1 MKGETI
7 IIRRSPGFLQH
18 RVLVEAGVIHAFST
32 REGGVSR
39 PPYHSLNLS
48 LSVGDDPEA
57 VKENRRRFFSALG
70 VDPSRVV
77 RVRQV
82 HGDGVL
88 VIGEELTRRK
98 GFPHVLLDEGA
109 GYDAMITDQPGL
121 ALTIT
126 TADCLPLFLFDP
138 RRRAIGAVHAGWRST
153 VKRIAEKAV
162 EAMARTYGTAPGDLF
177 AILGPGIGGCCYEV
191 DEAVIRPLAQAVSAW
206 QAFVVEKANGRFLL
220 DLSGVNQRILQE
232 AGVLPEHLFL
242 TRLCTA
248 CRSDLFYSYR
258 AEKPRTGRMLS
269 LILLG

>member
-1 MKGETI
+1 MEEI
-7 IIRRSPGFLQH
+7 LRSRAPGVLQH
-18 RVLVEAGVIHAFST
+18 RVFHEMGLVHAFST

-39 PPYHSLNLS
+39 SLYHSLNLS
-48 LSVGDDPEA
+48 VSVGDDPEA

-88 VIGEELTRRK
+88 VVGEELVRRK
-98 GFPHVLLDEGA
+98 GFPPILLDEGT
-109 GYDAMITDQPGL
+109 GYDALTTNQPRL

-126 TADCLPLFLFDP
+126 TADCLPILLFDP
-138 RRRAIGAVHAGWRST
+138 RKRAIGAVHAGWRST
-153 VKRIAEKAV
+153 VKRIAERAV
-162 EAMARTYGTAPGDLF
+162 KAMATTYGTAPSDLL

-191 DEAVIRPLAQAVSAW
+191 DEAVIQPLSQALSSW
-206 QAFVVEKANGRFLL
+206 QAYVVEKEDGRFLL
-220 DLSGVNQRILQE
+220 DLAGVNQMVFQE

-248 CRSDLFYSYR
+248 CRPDLFYSYR
-258 AEKPRTGRMLS
+258 AEKPKTGRMLN
-269 LILLG
+269 LIMLPS

>member
-1 MKGETI
+1 MVGEEI
-7 IIRRSPGFLQH
+7 LIRMSPGFLQH
-18 RVLVEAGVIHAFST
+18 KVLVEAGVIHAFST
-32 REGGVSR
+32 RKGGVSH

-88 VIGEELTRRK
+88 VIGEALARRE
-98 GFPHVLLDEGA
+98 GFPQVLLDDGA

-126 TADCLPLFLFDP
+126 TADCLPILLFDP

-162 EAMARTYGTAPGDLF
+162 EAMVNTYGTTPGDLL

-191 DEAVIRPLAQAVSAW
+191 DEAVIRPLAQAVSSW
-206 QAFVVEKANGRFLL
+206 QGFVVQKEGGRFLL
-220 DLSGVNQRILQE
+220 DLWGVNQKILQE
-232 AGVLPEHLFL
+232 AGVLSEHLFL
-242 TRLCTA
+242 IRLCTA

-258 AEKPRTGRMLS
+258 AEKPKTGRMLS